1 MFVSQPG
8 PHELY
13 DELSR
18 VRVTFFL
25 SHKLVAK
32 RLICVFPQDGQV
44 KLSTVYLLK
53 YLQFKV
59 NLQVNLNHGCSR
71 YQTSSIST

>member
-1 MFVSQPG
+1 MVSEIWDLNPISSSESADFFFTKLEDIQMFVSQPG

-32 RLICVFPQDGQV
+32 RLICV
-44 KLSTVYLLK
+44 
-53 YLQFKV
+53 
-59 NLQVNLNHGCSR
+59 
-71 YQTSSIST
+71 SISTRWTS